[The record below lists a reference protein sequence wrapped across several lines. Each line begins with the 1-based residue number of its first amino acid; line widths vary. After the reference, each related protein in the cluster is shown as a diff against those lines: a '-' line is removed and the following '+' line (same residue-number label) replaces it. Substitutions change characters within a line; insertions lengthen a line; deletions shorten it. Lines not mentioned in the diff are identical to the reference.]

1 MSDALDLAN
10 VRFHSS
16 PDVRSWPVTS
26 QITELR
32 LRPGTLHLRHTREVE
47 WPDVP
52 YETTTQESTL
62 WVFVQIDGQ
71 WHATGAE
78 RIRPNQFDKPEP
90 DRVSQWIKEWLYNAQ
105 MWGPM
110 ANYVPA
116 PGELVGFMLT
126 AGIQRAGDASI
137 VKERSNVVLVQYPDD
152 RGADYPPFATLQPP
166 RQPEPVA
173 PPPVDPSPA
182 PVAASAPPAVAVGRT
197 NETATAGAVF
207 VVLAKLEAIHDAI
220 VKQAEQQ
227 HKDAEALRE
236 LLEHFVGR

>member
-1 MSDALDLAN
+1 MLKITPVREDPASLKVRLCGQFTKEYVPELERALAAEDAEVIALDLAN
-10 VRFHSS
+10 VQFHGS

-26 QITELR
+26 EITELR

-62 WVFVQIDGQ
+62 WVFVRIDGQ

-90 DRVSQWIKEWLYNAQ
+90 DRVSQWIKEWLYNPQ

-126 AGIQRAGDASI
+126 AGIQRVGDAS
-137 VKERSNVVLVQYPDD
+137 
-152 RGADYPPFATLQPP
+152 
-166 RQPEPVA
+166 
-173 PPPVDPSPA
+173 
-182 PVAASAPPAVAVGRT
+182 
-197 NETATAGAVF
+197 
-207 VVLAKLEAIHDAI
+207 I

-227 HKDAEALRE
+227 HKDAEALRD